1 MSFAK
6 KAIEDGD
13 YEDAVAAATK
23 DIEEGNTS
31 PEPLFDRGT
40 ALELL
45 ERYGEAVKDLEAA
58 IERNN
63 ASKELDPFSLDDA
76 YFSALLGAAKE
87 AKDAKVLESYAKVL
101 PSGAHLGEA
110 SDWQKR
116 LRGEMPSLLDKT
128 KGIGD
133 D

>member
-6 KAIEDGD
+6 KAIEEGD
-13 YEDAVAAATK
+13 YEDAVTAATK
-23 DIEEGNTS
+23 DIEEGNAG

-45 ERYGEAVKDLEAA
+45 ERFGEAVKDFEAA
-58 IERNN
+58 IERNS
-63 ASKELDPFSLDDA
+63 ASKELDPFALDDA
-76 YFSALLGAAKE
+76 YFSALLGAARE
-87 AKDAKVLESYAKVL
+87 AKDAKLLESYAKLL
-101 PSGAHLGEA
+101 PSGAHLTEA

-128 KGIGD
+128 KDIGAD
-133 D
+133 